1 MLKQFRCREPR
12 ARAKQRKPERAESAS
27 NSNPARS
34 VRERANLPRDNPTAV
49 PTATFVLGHCY
60 QNEVT
65 GGWMCLPQ
73 EEPDR
78 LFRTTLPRH
87 IPRSGLVPTET
98 FPTRFI
104 TARRASVEFHN

>member
-1 MLKQFRCREPR
+1 MLKQFRELPILVPR
-12 ARAKQRKPERAESAS
+12 VASES
-27 NSNPARS
+27 
-34 VRERANLPRDNPTAV
+34 ANLPRDNPTAA

-78 LFRTTLPRH
+78 LFRTTPPRH
-87 IPRSGLVPTET
+87 IPRSPVDGN
-98 FPTRFI
+98 FPNTLHHRSPSLG
-104 TARRASVEFHN
+104 RVS